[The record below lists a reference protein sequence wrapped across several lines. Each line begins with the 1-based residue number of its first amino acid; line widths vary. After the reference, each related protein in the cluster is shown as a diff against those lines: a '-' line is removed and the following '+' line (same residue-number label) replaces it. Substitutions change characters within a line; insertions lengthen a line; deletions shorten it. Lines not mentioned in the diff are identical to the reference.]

1 MKRLTTVTDFDPRS
15 TPARPDLASQA
26 LEGVVRADRYVRPQ
40 PAQCVAPAAA
50 VRAAPDLAA
59 EQTDQILFGEA
70 FDVLERRDGFAWG
83 QARRDGY
90 VGWVA
95 EEALASPVIAPTHRV
110 AALRAYAFP
119 RPDLKS
125 GPSVLLTMNALVTVE
140 AREGRFARV
149 ARAGWVGEHQL
160 ADLLAFE
167 TDAAGVAERYLGA
180 PYQWGGRESLGL
192 DCSGLV
198 QQALFAC
205 GRACPRDADMQE
217 RELGEAVAAAERRR
231 GDLVF
236 WKDHVAMLLDPE
248 RVVHANGWHMAV
260 AVESLAEAVARN
272 GEPTVFRRP

>member
-1 MKRLTTVTDFDPRS
+1 MIDLDPRT
-15 TPARPDLASQA
+15 TPARDDLAAQA
-26 LEGVVRADRYVRPQ
+26 LEGVVRASRFVKPQ
-40 PAQCVAPAAA
+40 AVQCVAPAASLLA
-50 VRAAPDLAA
+50 RPDASAL
-59 EQTDQILFGEA
+59 QDDQILFGEA
-70 FDVLERRDGFAWG
+70 FDVYERRDGYAWG

-95 EEALASPVIAPTHRV
+95 ESALTDQVIAPTHRV

-119 RPDLKS
+119 EPDLKS
-125 GPSVLLTMNALVTVE
+125 GPPVLLTMNALVTVE

-160 ADLLAFE
+160 GDMLGFE
-167 TDAAGVAERYLGA
+167 TDPAEVAERYVGA
-180 PYQWGGRESLGL
+180 PYRWGGRESLGL

-198 QQALFAC
+198 QQALHAC

-217 RELGEAVAAAERRR
+217 RELGRAVDEAERRR

-236 WKDHVAMLLDPE
+236 WKDHVAVLLDAE

-260 AVESLAEAVARN
+260 AVEPLAEAVARN
-272 GEPTVFRRP
+272 GRPTAFKRV